1 MPNPPANPRDWKTL
15 HLWEIQPVRDVL
27 ILLLIV
33 GVIYVGYVASIVTVP
48 ILLAIALAYLFEP
61 LVSWLTRRRI
71 VSRNAA
77 ATGIILLAGAVIVV
91 PAVLITTFAVV
102 QGLHLA
108 QSTASNIDLLV
119 RSVDKPED
127 ETLRSRITQEGQGWV
142 RLRDFLVKEKLKG
155 QGASPPAQPNT
166 TDQTPSNPAAGT
178 QSQTPEQRAPDN
190 PKQAPTAS
198 ANPSADTTNTD
209 EQLNA
214 PPDDARSIVRS
225 VLLWIRDHSRE
236 LGTQAL
242 ATGANAFTAIAS
254 VFASIGV
261 LIFTGALTAFF
272 FFFFCTGWGSVLA
285 FWESLI
291 PERRKGRIIDL
302 LHQMDRVIAG
312 FVRGRVTIC
321 AILGVFATLA
331 YWAVGVPAPL
341 IFGPLVGALFIM
353 PYIHFIVVPAAMI
366 AMAVEPSG
374 VGWQSAWWWTIAGP
388 IAVYIACQ
396 MLDDYV
402 LTPTIQGNNTG
413 MDTPTIVFA
422 SFAGGAL
429 GGIYGLLIA
438 IPVAACIKILLR
450 EVFWPKFKDWAEGRA
465 ADFLPIESRTE
476 RK

>member
-1 MPNPPANPRDWKTL
+1 MSNPPPNTRDWKSL

-61 LVSWLTRRRI
+61 LVSWLTRRRLL
-71 VSRNAA
+71 SRNGA
-77 ATGIILLAGAVIVV
+77 ATGIILFAGAVVVV
-91 PAVLITTFAVV
+91 PAVLISTFAVV

-108 QSTASNIDLLV
+108 QNTAQNIDLLV

-127 ETLRSRITQEGQGWV
+127 EALRERINKEGWGRLREFLVNEKKKGQSPTDGVNPDEAAPRDAGSLVRSGLLWV
-142 RLRDFLVKEKLKG
+142 R
-155 QGASPPAQPNT
+155 
-166 TDQTPSNPAAGT
+166 
-178 QSQTPEQRAPDN
+178 DN
-190 PKQAPTAS
+190 
-198 ANPSADTTNTD
+198 
-209 EQLNA
+209 
-214 PPDDARSIVRS
+214 
-225 VLLWIRDHSRE
+225 SRE
-236 LGTQAL
+236 LSKQVV
-242 ATGANAFTAIAS
+242 ATGANAFSAAAS
-254 VFASIGV
+254 LLTSIGV
-261 LIFTGALTAFF
+261 LIFSAALTAFF

-291 PERRKGRIIDL
+291 PERRKGRVIDL

-321 AILGVFATLA
+321 AILGVFATIA
-331 YWAVGVPAPL
+331 YWFVGVPAPL

-353 PYIHFIVVPAAMI
+353 PYIHFVVVPAAMI
-366 AMAVEPSG
+366 AMAIEPSG
-374 VGWQSAWWWTIAGP
+374 IAWQASWWWMIGGP
-388 IAVYIACQ
+388 IVVYIACQ
-396 MLDDYV
+396 MLDDYL

-429 GGIYGLLIA
+429 AGIYGLLIA
-438 IPVAACIKILLR
+438 IPFAACVKILLR
-450 EVFWPKFKDWAEGRA
+450 EIFWPKFKDWAEGRA
-465 ADFLPIESRTE
+465 SDFLPIESRAE

>member
-27 ILLLIV
+27 ILLLIM
-33 GVIYVGYVASIVTVP
+33 GLIYVGYVASIVTVP
-48 ILLAIALAYLFEP
+48 ILLALALAYLFEP

-77 ATGIILLAGAVIVV
+77 ATGIILLAGAVVVV

-127 ETLRSRITQEGQGWV
+127 EALRSRITQEGRGWV

-155 QGASPPAQPNT
+155 QEPSPPDSVDQSPSDST
-166 TDQTPSNPAAGT
+166 TPP
-178 QSQTPEQRAPDN
+178 QSQTPEQRPPEDA
-190 PKQAPTAS
+190 KQKPAS
-198 ANPSADTTNTD
+198 ANPSTD
-209 EQLNA
+209 EINA
-214 PPDDARSIVRS
+214 EEQVAAAPGDARSIVRG

-388 IAVYIACQ
+388 LVVYIACQ

-450 EVFWPKFKDWAEGRA
+450 EVFWPKFKEWAEGRA

>member
-1 MPNPPANPRDWKTL
+1 MSNPPPNARDWKSL

-27 ILLLIV
+27 ILALILF
-33 GVIYVGYVASIVTVP
+33 VIYLGYVASIVTVP

-71 VSRNAA
+71 LSRNGA
-77 ATGIILLAGAVIVV
+77 ATGIILFAGAVVVV
-91 PAVLITTFAVV
+91 PAVLISTFAVV

-108 QSTASNIDLLV
+108 QNTAQNIDLLV

-127 ETLRSRITQEGQGWV
+127 EALRARISSEGWG
-142 RLRDFLVKEKLKG
+142 RLRDFLVKEKQK
-155 QGASPPAQPNT
+155 AQ
-166 TDQTPSNPAAGT
+166 A
-178 QSQTPEQRAPDN
+178 APD
-190 PKQAPTAS
+190 T
-198 ANPSADTTNTD
+198 ANPD
-209 EQLNA
+209 EPA
-214 PPDDARSIVRS
+214 PKDAGSLVRS
-225 VLLWIRDHSRE
+225 GLLWVRDNSRE
-236 LGTQAL
+236 LSKQVL
-242 ATGANAFTAIAS
+242 ATGANAFSAAAS
-254 VFASIGV
+254 LVTSIGV

-291 PERRKGRIIDL
+291 PERRKGKVIDL

-321 AILGVFATLA
+321 AILGTFATIA
-331 YWAVGVPAPL
+331 YWFVGVPAPL

-353 PYIHFIVVPAAMI
+353 PYIHFVVVPAAMI
-366 AMAVEPSG
+366 AMAIEPSG
-374 VGWQSAWWWTIAGP
+374 IAWQSTWWWIIGGP
-388 IAVYIACQ
+388 VVVYIACQ
-396 MLDDYV
+396 MLDDYL

-438 IPVAACIKILLR
+438 IPVAACVKILLR
-450 EVFWPKFKDWAEGRA
+450 EIFWPKFKDWAEGRA
-465 ADFLPIESRTE
+465 SDFLPIETRAE

>member
-1 MPNPPANPRDWKTL
+1 MSNPPPNPRDWKSL

-27 ILLLIV
+27 ILLLIM

-61 LVSWLTRRRI
+61 LVSWLTRKKF
-71 VSRNAA
+71 VSRNGA
-77 ATGIILLAGAVIVV
+77 ATGIILFAGAAVVV
-91 PAVLITTFAVV
+91 PAVLVTTFGVV

-108 QSTASNIDLLV
+108 QNTAGNIDLLV
-119 RSVDKPED
+119 RSVDKPDD
-127 ETLRSRITQEGQGWV
+127 EGLRARITSEGWG
-142 RLRDFLVKEKLKG
+142 RLRDFLVKEKLKN
-155 QGASPPAQPNT
+155 QAP
-166 TDQTPSNPAAGT
+166 AGT
-178 QSQTPEQRAPDN
+178 AESDAIEAAAP
-190 PKQAPTAS
+190 K
-198 ANPSADTTNTD
+198 
-209 EQLNA
+209 
-214 PPDDARSIVRS
+214 DAGAIVRS
-225 VLLWIRDHSRE
+225 GLLWIRDNSRE
-236 LGTQAL
+236 LSKQVV
-242 ATGANAFTAIAS
+242 ATGANAFSAAAS
-254 VFASIGV
+254 LVTSVGV
-261 LIFTGALTAFF
+261 LIFTGCLTAFF

-321 AILGVFATLA
+321 AILGVFATIA
-331 YWAVGVPAPL
+331 YWFVGVPAPL
-341 IFGPLVGALFIM
+341 IFGPLVGVLFIM

-366 AMAVEPSG
+366 AMAIEPSG
-374 VGWQSAWWWTIAGP
+374 VAWQATWWWMLGGP
-388 IAVYIACQ
+388 IVVYICCQ

-422 SFAGGAL
+422 SFAGGAI

-438 IPVAACIKILLR
+438 IPVAACVKILLR
-450 EVFWPKFKDWAEGRA
+450 EIFWPKFKEWAEGRA
-465 ADFLPIESRTE
+465 SDFLPIESRAE

>member
-1 MPNPPANPRDWKTL
+1 MSNPPPNPRDWKSL

-27 ILLLIV
+27 ILLLIM

-61 LVSWLTRRRI
+61 LVSWLTRKKF
-71 VSRNAA
+71 VSRNGA
-77 ATGIILLAGAVIVV
+77 ATGIILFAGAAVVV
-91 PAVLITTFAVV
+91 PAVLVTTFGVV

-108 QSTASNIDLLV
+108 QNTAGNIDLLV
-119 RSVDKPED
+119 RSVDKPDD
-127 ETLRSRITQEGQGWV
+127 EGLRARITSEGWG
-142 RLRDFLVKEKLKG
+142 RLRDFLVKEKLKN
-155 QGASPPAQPNT
+155 QAP
-166 TDQTPSNPAAGT
+166 AGT
-178 QSQTPEQRAPDN
+178 AESDAIEAAAP
-190 PKQAPTAS
+190 K
-198 ANPSADTTNTD
+198 
-209 EQLNA
+209 
-214 PPDDARSIVRS
+214 DAGAIVRS
-225 VLLWIRDHSRE
+225 GLLWIRDNSRE
-236 LGTQAL
+236 LSKQVV
-242 ATGANAFTAIAS
+242 ATGANAFSAAAS
-254 VFASIGV
+254 LVTSVGV
-261 LIFTGALTAFF
+261 LIFTGCLTAFF

-321 AILGVFATLA
+321 AILGVFATIA
-331 YWAVGVPAPL
+331 YWFVGVPAPL

-366 AMAVEPSG
+366 AMAIEPSG
-374 VGWQSAWWWTIAGP
+374 VAWQATWWWMLGGP
-388 IAVYIACQ
+388 IVVYICCQ

-422 SFAGGAL
+422 SFAGGAI

-438 IPVAACIKILLR
+438 IPVAACVKILLR
-450 EVFWPKFKDWAEGRA
+450 EIFWPKFKEWAEGRA
-465 ADFLPIESRTE
+465 SDFLPIESRAE

>member
-1 MPNPPANPRDWKTL
+1 MSNPQPTIRDWKSL

-27 ILLLIV
+27 ILLLIFF
-33 GVIYVGYVASIVTVP
+33 VIYLGYVASIVTVP

-71 VSRNAA
+71 LSRNGA
-77 ATGIILLAGAVIVV
+77 ATAIILFAGAVVVV
-91 PAVLITTFAVV
+91 PAVLISTFAVV

-108 QSTASNIDLLV
+108 QNTAQNIDLLV

-127 ETLRSRITQEGQGWV
+127 EALRARISSEGWG
-142 RLRDFLVKEKLKG
+142 RLRDFLVKEKQKSLAMPDAADAEATAPRDA
-155 QGASPPAQPNT
+155 GA
-166 TDQTPSNPAAGT
+166 
-178 QSQTPEQRAPDN
+178 
-190 PKQAPTAS
+190 
-198 ANPSADTTNTD
+198 
-209 EQLNA
+209 L
-214 PPDDARSIVRS
+214 VRS
-225 VLLWIRDHSRE
+225 GLLWVRDNSRE
-236 LGTQAL
+236 FSKQVV
-242 ATGANAFTAIAS
+242 ATGANAFSAAAS
-254 VFASIGV
+254 LVTSIGV

-291 PERRKGRIIDL
+291 PERRKGRVIDL

-321 AILGVFATLA
+321 AILGVFATVA
-331 YWAVGVPAPL
+331 YWVVGVPAPL

-353 PYIHFIVVPAAMI
+353 PYIHFVVVPAAMI
-366 AMAVEPSG
+366 AMAIEPSG
-374 VGWQSAWWWTIAGP
+374 VAWQATWWWMLGGP
-388 IAVYIACQ
+388 IVVYIACQ

-438 IPVAACIKILLR
+438 IPFAACVKILLR
-450 EVFWPKFKDWAEGRA
+450 EIFWPKFKDWAEGRA
-465 ADFLPIESRTE
+465 SDFLPIESHAE